1 MTITFTLTSGSS
13 ATAAGPFNISG
24 TTSGGGL
31 NTVLI
36 ATGVTKTQLLTGHT
50 VTNVTPENITGG
62 TITSIGTCNTT
73 TNWYTTPTPTPTGTP
88 LAEILTVTSGTYP
101 ASGGSGVSVQGT
113 IRVTGGNVNLW
124 AKHVS
129 GGNSS
134 GTSNFSGTF
143 NSVTVTGTYTI
154 MASGQPGW
162 TNSGGTT
169 SSGYVTLTPGDYDF
183 TITKSDN
190 LTSGA
195 TVSVSWSTGTI
206 GNQSTTLTYL
216 N

>member
-24 TTSGGGL
+24 TTNSNVTYEL
-31 NTVLI
+31 
-36 ATGVTKTQLLTGHT
+36 ATGVSKTQLTNGHPVDT
-50 VTNVTPENITGG
+50 IYETITGG
-62 TITSIGTCNTT
+62 TITSTGTCNTT
-73 TNWYTTPTPTPTGTP
+73 TNWYTTPTPTATPTETP
-88 LAEILTVTSGTYP
+88 LAEILTVTSGIYP